1 MEFYPIKHTSWMN
14 CGPTQVAIIFEGV
27 SYPIDLRY
35 MQMAVKAKKLGF
47 PDYTQFEV
55 ACCLQRLE
63 KDLGEKI
70 DSNFLN
76 RPQDLTQDGE
86 NYKHYS
92 RGIEWIKEQVVNM
105 TGDPWTFSATDAEVK
120 RSLDNRNYNADDSA
134 FSLLEDFR
142 SWINRN
148 ASTHDIEDMQTSQ
161 RVAIQEDALFGK
173 GILSG
178 INPMTIVMILIAV
191 AIAYVIVSSAGGG
204 GIIGQLLKTSP
215 ISGPTTTLVTAI
227 GM

>member
-1 MEFYPIKHTSWMN
+1 MN

-120 RSLDNRNYNADDSA
+120 RSLDNKNYGADDSA

-161 RVAIQEDALFGK
+161 RVAIKEDAEFGK
-173 GILSG
+173 GLLSG
-178 INPMTIVMILIAV
+178 INPMTIVMILIAI
-191 AIAYVIVSSAGGG
+191 AIAYVIISSAGGG
-204 GIIGQLLKTSP
+204 GIIGQLLKTNTIGSP
-215 ISGPTTTLVTAI
+215 VTTLPIPI